1 MNYGYARVS
10 TSAQDLA
17 AQNEQLTAAGAV
29 KVFQEKASGAKRD
42 RAALARAIKQLEPGD
57 VLMVTRLDRLAR
69 STVDLLNILEAITK
83 RGAGFKS
90 LADAW
95 ADTTTPHGKL
105 LVTMLGGM
113 AEFERSLIHARTSEG
128 RRRAKL
134 AGRKLGR
141 DFTLTPHQ
149 RREALARKEAGEP
162 HGAIA
167 LTYGVNRS
175 TISRLK
181 AEARTG

>member
-1 MNYGYARVS
+1 MHYGYARVS
-10 TSAQDLA
+10 THAQDLA
-17 AQNEQLTAAGAV
+17 SQREQLTAAGVA
-29 KVFQEKASGAKRD
+29 KVFEEKASGSKRD
-42 RAALARAIKQLEPGD
+42 RTALARAIRQLEPGD

-83 RGAGFKS
+83 KGAGFKS

-113 AEFERSLIHARTSEG
+113 AEFERSLILARTSEG
-128 RRRAKL
+128 RRRAKA
-134 AGRKLGR
+134 AGVKLGR
-141 DFTLTPHQ
+141 TPSLNHFQ
-149 RREALARKEAGEP
+149 RKEALERKAAGEP
-162 HGAIA
+162 NGSIA
-167 LTYGVNRS
+167 RSFDVSAS

-181 AEARTG
+181 PELRA